1 MKKLLLLIAMT
12 LYIAPSLLAAVND
25 IKIDLLEITRESVSS
40 TDIERDLLGSIT
52 ATATYDPST
61 KVYTIHKFLGYK
73 DADGK
78 DMVLKFTINE
88 DAPVTS
94 NINGIDKD
102 AYGFTVYDQ
111 EPYYYPNANSLRTKV
126 KLPLPENPNGGTDMS
141 TTDFEPHMSQVFI
154 GEDYECKLYGPML
167 WLSHNPSN
175 GDPVQRRSFVFKNE
189 NGSYTV
195 YIELDCPIYRKLV
208 DSEAWPENLYQEPDQ
223 GKSGNYAY
231 NLVFTVDPA
240 NLPEPGE
247 TAIENINI
255 DMNDGPCEYFNLQGI
270 KIDNPTNGLFIRR
283 QGNKV
288 TKVVIK

>member
-12 LYIAPSLLAAVND
+12 LYIAPSLLAAKND
-25 IKIDLLEITRESVSS
+25 VRIDLLKITR
-40 TDIERDLLGSIT
+40 DALADPNIERDLLGSIT

-73 DADGK
+73 DTDGK

-111 EPYYYPNANSLRTKV
+111 EPYYYTSANSFRTKV
-126 KLPLPENPNGGTDMS
+126 KLPLPENPNGTPDMS

-154 GEDYECKLYGPML
+154 GEDYECKLYGPIM
-167 WLSHNPSN
+167 WLSYNSSGAQIP
-175 GDPVQRRSFVFKNE
+175 RRSFVFKNE

-195 YIELDCPIYRKLV
+195 YIELDCPIYRKLI
-208 DSEAWPENLYQEPDQ
+208 DSEAWPENFYPEDPSQSD
-223 GKSGNYAY
+223 YHAY
-231 NLVFTVDPA
+231 NLMFTVDPA

-255 DMNDGPCEYFNLQGI
+255 DTNDGPCEYFNLQGI